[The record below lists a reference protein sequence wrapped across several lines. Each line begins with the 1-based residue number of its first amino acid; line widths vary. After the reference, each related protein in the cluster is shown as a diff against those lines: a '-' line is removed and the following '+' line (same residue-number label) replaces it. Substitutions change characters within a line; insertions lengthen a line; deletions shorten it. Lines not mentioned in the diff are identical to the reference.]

1 LRGLDEVI
9 VLGKKVTRVPL
20 AASVLCYAVGGQTF
34 FVADGSGAVPMP
46 LPPPTLPG
54 EAFAEPFAEPFV
66 TKSRPTPTPAAVD
79 HEERSA
85 EVLNGDLWRAFI
97 RKHQPPWMT
106 ELPPDEEAAF
116 ATWVEALPD
125 EATRNRG
132 FGSGWHWNESKSS
145 RDGAFL
151 GPDSITWFTD
161 SLTSNQGSSGCDEA
175 FKSFLEGG
183 PNCHRDRPPG
193 VLVEILVAVWHRKY
207 LDLSRST

>member
-1 LRGLDEVI
+1 
-9 VLGKKVTRVPL
+9 
-20 AASVLCYAVGGQTF
+20 
-34 FVADGSGAVPMP
+34 MP

-54 EAFAEPFAEPFV
+54 EVVAEPVV
-66 TKSRPTPTPAAVD
+66 TKSKLTPTPAAVD
-79 HEERSA
+79 QEERSA
-85 EVLNGDLWRAFI
+85 EVLVGDLWRAFI

-106 ELPPDEEAAF
+106 ELPPDEETAF

-132 FGSGWHWNESKSS
+132 LGNGWHWNESKSS

-161 SLTSNQGSSGCDEA
+161 SLTYYQGSSGGDET

-183 PNCHRDRPPG
+183 PHCHRHRPPG

-207 LDLSRST
+207 LDL